1 MMVNNSINFH
11 LNSLNI
17 KKNMTYEI
25 GNPESGLG
33 QAQNVSDLNR
43 LMGSKTST
51 IENWISNGNKYIFFV
66 AYT

>member
-1 MMVNNSINFH
+1 MK
-11 LNSLNI
+11 L
-17 KKNMTYEI
+17 EI
-25 GNPESGLG
+25 QNLG
-33 QAQNVSDLNR
+33 WDRHKNVSDLNR